1 MTALE
6 LDTDRRQPGTVTVRR
21 GRFQVFPDRD
31 DITAALDQLIHSTSG
46 KTALSDRHGAIL
58 FVDESEALSIASWW
72 TGWHGEWCEECHA
85 DRAWLD
91 SGTCRG
97 CTTSLG
103 AAENEQAGGA
113 S

>member
-21 GRFQVFPDRD
+21 GQFEVFPDRH
-31 DITAALDQLIHSTSG
+31 DIATVLEDLDHTDG
-46 KTALSDRHGAIL
+46 AALSDRHGAIL
-58 FVDESEALSIASWW
+58 FVTEAEALSIASWW
-72 TGWHGEWCEECHA
+72 TGWNGEWCEECHA

-103 AAENEQAGGA
+103 AAENEQAP
-113 S
+113 